1 MNTRTR
7 NSIVQSLA
15 LSAAIAGAIGCAST
29 PQDSL
34 LMSQARQAV
43 NDAESDP
50 NVSKYAPTELQHA
63 REFLSI
69 AQATAKKKGVKDPV
83 AEHNAYSAT
92 LSAHIA
98 EQRAHE
104 QVASARIKA
113 GETERQQILLA
124 ARENEAD
131 RAVMQARDAKSAADQ
146 ARNEALTAQTEA
158 QKAQTDAQ
166 TAQAQMAQ
174 AQEESRRLASE
185 LQAAQ
190 TTRGLVLTLGDVLF
204 DTGRAELKPGAE
216 RSIDKLTSFLTEN
229 PERKVE
235 VEGFTDSQGTDDYNL
250 QLSQKRADAVA
261 SAITQRGIEAQ
272 RVRARGY
279 GEEFPVAGNDNAGS
293 RQRNRR
299 VEVVISNGNA
309 PIPER
314 TTSGH

>member
-1 MNTRTR
+1 MNSR
-7 NSIVQSLA
+7 NKHSIVQSLA
-15 LSAAIAGAIGCAST
+15 LGAVIAGAVGCAST
-29 PQDSL
+29 PKDSL
-34 LMSQARQAV
+34 LMTQARAAV
-43 NDAESDP
+43 NEAESDP
-50 NVSKYAPTELQHA
+50 NVSKYAPADLQHA

-69 AQATAKKKGVKDPV
+69 AEATAKKKGIKDPV

-113 GETERQQILLA
+113 GEAERQQVLLA

-131 RAVMQARDAKSAADQ
+131 RAMTQARDAKSAAEQ
-146 ARNEALTAQTEA
+146 ARNEAQNAQTEA
-158 QKAQTDAQ
+158 LKAQTDAQ
-166 TAQAQMAQ
+166 TAQAQTAQ
-174 AQEESRRLASE
+174 AQEESRRLAGE

-250 QLSQKRADAVA
+250 QLSQRRADAVA
-261 SAITQRGIEAQ
+261 TAIMRRGIEAQ
-272 RVRARGY
+272 RVRSRGY
-279 GEEFPVAGNDNAGS
+279 GEEYPVAGNDNAGS

-299 VEVVISNGNA
+299 VEVVISNGNS

-314 TTSGH
+314 TAAGQ

>member
-1 MNTRTR
+1 
-7 NSIVQSLA
+7 
-15 LSAAIAGAIGCAST
+15 
-29 PQDSL
+29 
-34 LMSQARQAV
+34 MSQAREAV
-43 NDAESDP
+43 NQAESDP
-50 NVSKYAPTELQHA
+50 NVSKYAPTDLQHA

-92 LSAHIA
+92 LSAQIA

-104 QVASARIKA
+104 QVASARVKS

-131 RAVMQARDAKSAADQ
+131 RAMMQARDAKTSAEQ
-146 ARNEALTAQTEA
+146 ARNEAQNAQTEA
-158 QKAQTDAQ
+158 QKSQTDAQ
-166 TAQAQMAQ
+166 NAQAQTAQ

-216 RSIDKLTSFLTEN
+216 RAIGKLASFLTEN
-229 PERKVE
+229 PERRVE
-235 VEGFTDSQGTDDYNL
+235 VEGFTDSQGTDDYNM
-250 QLSQKRADAVA
+250 QLSQRRADAVA
-261 SAITQRGIEAQ
+261 TAIIQRGIVAQ

-279 GEEFPVAGNDNAGS
+279 GEEFPVAGNENAGS
-293 RQRNRR
+293 RQQNRR

-309 PIPER
+309 PIPDR
-314 TTSGH
+314 APSGQ